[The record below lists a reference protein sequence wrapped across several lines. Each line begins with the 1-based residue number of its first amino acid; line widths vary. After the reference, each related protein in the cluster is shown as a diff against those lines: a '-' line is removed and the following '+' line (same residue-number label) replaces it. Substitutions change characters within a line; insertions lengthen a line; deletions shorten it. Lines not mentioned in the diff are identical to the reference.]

1 MPQNLITA
9 ALTEQDRD
17 AVLALTQQIR
27 AKLPFLRGL
36 AADERRG
43 LAKMGGKSVA
53 FVRQALR
60 TAEQNPALVP
70 ANTVQALRED
80 LALLDALLP
89 VRDALTQLGEL
100 ADDTVTA
107 TGSDAY
113 AAALELYAVLQAT
126 GRAAG
131 LDELK
136 ALMQARFR
144 RGTTAAPAP
153 APAAGAAA

>member
-1 MPQNLITA
+1 MPQNLIAA
-9 ALTEQDRD
+9 ALAEPDRD

-89 VRDALTQLGEL
+89 VRDALTQLSEL
-100 ADDTVTA
+100 VDDTATA

-144 RGTTAAPAP
+144 RAAPAP
-153 APAAGAAA
+153 AAPASPAA